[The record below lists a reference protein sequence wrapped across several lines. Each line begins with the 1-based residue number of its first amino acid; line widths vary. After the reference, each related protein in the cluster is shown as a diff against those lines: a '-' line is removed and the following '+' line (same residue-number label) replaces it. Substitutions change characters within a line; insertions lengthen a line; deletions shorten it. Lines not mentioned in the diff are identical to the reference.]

1 MKILFHFDASEAL
14 VEKARKLC
22 LPFELACCPE
32 SSDTAFDAEI
42 GSAEV
47 LWHSLKPVTAQ
58 VIARAPALRL
68 IQKIGVG
75 VNTIDLDAA
84 KARGIAVCNLP
95 GANSRA
101 VAEMTLLLMLACLRR
116 LRDLDASVRVPGGWH
131 SVTGLQDNLG
141 ELGGRTVGMV
151 GFGSI
156 PQQLAAW
163 LTAMDVRVVYTSRTA
178 KEGAYERLPLPE
190 LLAQSD
196 IVSLHVPLTE
206 ETNGLIGASAL
217 SLIKPGA
224 ILVNT
229 ARGALV
235 EEGPLVAALTSGR
248 LGAAGLDVFSE
259 EPPSPSHPLLA
270 LPNMVA
276 SPHVAWLTQETV
288 DRSLALALE
297 NCRRLGCGEALLNRL
312 V

>member
-1 MKILFHFDASEAL
+1 MNILLHFDASEAL
-14 VEKARKLC
+14 ASKAKALC
-22 LPFELACCPE
+22 APFHLNCCPE
-32 SSDTAFDAEI
+32 SSDQAFDAAI
-42 GSAEV
+42 CDAEV

-58 VIARAPALRL
+58 VIGRAPSLRL

-84 KARGIAVCNLP
+84 RARGIAVCNLP

-101 VAEMTLLLMLACLRR
+101 VAEMTLLLMLSCLRR
-116 LRDLDASVRVPGGWH
+116 IRDLDAAVRVPGGWH
-131 SVTGLQDNLG
+131 AVTGLQDHFT
-141 ELGGRTVGMV
+141 EIGGRTVGMV

-156 PQQLAAW
+156 PQQLASW

-178 KEGAYERLPLPE
+178 RPVPYERLALPE

-206 ETNGLIGASAL
+206 DTRGLIGASAL
-217 SLIKPGA
+217 SLMKPGA

-235 EEGPLVAALTSGR
+235 DEAPLVAALTSGK
-248 LGAAGLDVFSE
+248 LGAAGLDVFVE
-259 EPPSPSHPLLA
+259 EPPPPSNPLLS
-270 LPNMVA
+270 LPNVVV
-276 SPHVAWLTQETV
+276 SPHLAWLTQETV
-288 DRSLALALE
+288 DRSLAIAVE
-297 NCRRLGCGEALLNRL
+297 NVRRLSAGEALLNQ
-312 V
+312 VA